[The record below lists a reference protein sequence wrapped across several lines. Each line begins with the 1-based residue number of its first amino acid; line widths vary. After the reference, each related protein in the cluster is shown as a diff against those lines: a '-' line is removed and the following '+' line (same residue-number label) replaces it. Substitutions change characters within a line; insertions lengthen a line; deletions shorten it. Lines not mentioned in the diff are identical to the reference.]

1 LRHSDLPF
9 VWNAPVLPRQR
20 TAVSAA
26 VLWSQKQNLEKPPVR
41 WVSGEGANMKKQ
53 LPTHNDEPSIKPAPK
68 VLNVEEPNYEGD
80 VKQGKYSVEDYEAKE
95 HTNTLPQSKSG
106 DPYPFPHDDID
117 LYAVDTRIWDRIGEM
132 GGGEG
137 GAPHTHDNYATKT
150 ELSNGLAGKSDDPH
164 THSEYAGKTHTHSE
178 YADKT
183 HTHPPQDL
191 THNHDGEYA
200 DAQTLADHLLNH
212 PSGGDGG
219 SYDDT
224 AVRALIQTNTDD
236 IAGLEAENNSQNQ
249 NIQANTDALAD
260 KADANHTHPAPTG
273 FWGMWSGT
281 QAEYDALGTYD
292 NNTLY
297 VVV

>member
-1 LRHSDLPF
+1 VD
-9 VWNAPVLPRQR
+9 
-20 TAVSAA
+20 VSW
-26 VLWSQKQNLEKPPVR
+26 LLKQNLEKPLAL
-41 WVSGEGANMKKQ
+41 WGNGEGAEMKKK
-53 LPTHNDEPSIKPAPK
+53 LPTHDDTPSKPLEPKIIEPEA
-68 VLNVEEPNYEGD
+68 PNYEGD
-80 VKQGKYSVEDYEAKE
+80 VKQGKYEVDNSPVE
-95 HTNTLPQSKSG
+95 HTDTQPKAKYEPRN
-106 DPYPFPHDDID
+106 DDYPFDDID
-117 LYAVDTRIWDRIGEM
+117 IYAVDTRIWDRIGEM
-132 GGGEG
+132 GGDG
-137 GAPHTHDNYATKT
+137 GGPHTHDNYATKT
-150 ELSNGLAGKSDDPH
+150 HGHDDLSPKSHLHPEYSQTTH
-164 THSEYAGKTHTHSE
+164 THSEYAG
-178 YADKT
+178 KT

-224 AVRALIQTNTDD
+224 AVRALIQTNADD
-236 IAGLEAENNSQNQ
+236 IAALEAENNSQNQ
-249 NIQANTDALAD
+249 NIQANTDALAN
-260 KADANHTHPAPTG
+260 KADANHTHPPQDLTHTHTEYSLTTHTHPDPTG